1 MIRLAAYGIKI
12 KNDQSGVD
20 RTIEYS
26 QSFHNEMQSFM
37 GVASF
42 IFKLPFL
49 YILGWQGPN
58 YPLFVT
64 LLPSVLLWLGL
75 QSKLLVQS
83 KRKGKHSNRG
93 VAGRAAFPFLSLLQ
107 QKESLPHHWE
117 ALFYAYYSNEA
128 GGSFQS
134 IVTVQPSVSSLRPRW
149 IPVIVS
155 YSFWDS
161 SPIS

>member
-1 MIRLAAYGIKI
+1 MVRLAAYGIKI

-20 RTIEYS
+20 RTIECS

-37 GVASF
+37 DVASF

-75 QSKLLVQS
+75 QSKILVQS
-83 KRKGKHSNRG
+83 KRKEKHSHR
-93 VAGRAAFPFLSLLQ
+93 
-107 QKESLPHHWE
+107 
-117 ALFYAYYSNEA
+117 
-128 GGSFQS
+128 
-134 IVTVQPSVSSLRPRW
+134 
-149 IPVIVS
+149 
-155 YSFWDS
+155 
-161 SPIS
+161 